1 MLRLLCHVFQ
11 CFAPHCV
18 LSWWLGFRLH
28 VYMFTCSHCLYMLD
42 HTLSLRVYN
51 PKSAY
56 VHAWVLLASVSSMLQ
71 HNEVMDIR
79 SRPIL
84 CPLWTPYFVSFL
96 ACYLA
101 CLPSRSFAH
110 ILVSIL
116 AVYIMLI
123 CFMPFH
129 ILFASFPSITCLLV
143 FCLCLCMYTHGAR
156 KNGVRARFPRC
167 KQKGHKRNHVD
178 ISQATM
184 FSRFSSLVFPIWLCT
199 LLNPFP
205 SSSLSPLDCLY

>member
-116 AVYIMLI
+116 AMYIMLI
-123 CFMPFH
+123 CFMPLHMLSASFSFH
-129 ILFASFPSITCLLV
+129 GLFAGFLSLPSHVHT
-143 FCLCLCMYTHGAR
+143 R
-156 KNGVRARFPRC
+156 SK
-167 KQKGHKRNHVD
+167 KGKDASMWVL
-178 ISQATM
+178 SQAVAV
-184 FSRFSSLVFPIWLCT
+184 SKVRSLAFPFGYVLC
-199 LLNPFP
+199 
-205 SSSLSPLDCLY
+205 